1 MSLRALL
8 HHFKEMKVY
17 FCIIVGLFILGIV
30 LGANHWNEAI
40 IMEQMKHIQ
49 KLAEQAKDSEV
60 VELAFFKIIFFNN
73 VKSMVLMVLMGLLFG
88 IMPIIS
94 IFTNGLLLGFVGNM
108 QEGTWLD
115 LVKGIAPHGVLEI
128 PALFIA
134 CAYGLR
140 LGVLVIQ
147 GIGSLGNEDRKR
159 KFKDNFIRLS
169 KLMVPLLILLVVSL
183 LIAALI
189 ESTVSLWLVQS

>member
-8 HHFKEMKVY
+8 HHFKEMKIY
-17 FCIIVGLFILGIV
+17 FCIIIGLFILGIV

-40 IMEQMKHIQ
+40 IKEQMKHIQ
-49 KLAEQAKDSEV
+49 EMASQAKDSEV
-60 VELAFFKIIFFNN
+60 VEISFFKIIFFNN

-94 IFTNGLLLGFVGNM
+94 IFTNGLLLGYVGDL
-108 QEGTWLD
+108 QEETWID
-115 LVKGIAPHGVLEI
+115 LLKGIAPHGILEI

-147 GIGSLGNEDRKR
+147 GIGSVGNDERKM
-159 KFKDNFIRLS
+159 KFKINFIRLS
-169 KLMVPLLILLVVSL
+169 KLMIPLLILLICLL
-183 LIAALI
+183 LIAAII
-189 ESTVSLWLVQS
+189 ESTISLWLVQS